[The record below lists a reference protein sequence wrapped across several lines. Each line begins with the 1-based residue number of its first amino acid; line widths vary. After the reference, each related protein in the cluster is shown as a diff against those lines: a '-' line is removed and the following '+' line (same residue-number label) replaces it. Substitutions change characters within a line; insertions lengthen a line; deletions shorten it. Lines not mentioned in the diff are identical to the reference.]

1 MLWIRCCRLM
11 RRRKVHEQ
19 AQNYK
24 EKAIILANPSGGL
37 GSVPPPVWLRQ
48 TVQGAFYPGPLI
60 GSRLRRGQ
68 FAFPAS
74 DCPRDKHHL
83 SRGRSQ
89 PDGLALKSGSFGHW
103 PQNQFDRSDLPR
115 HSSDHDCPQPLFLR
129 KYLLHAMGEQQGRH
143 RYSHSAF

>member
-11 RRRKVHEQ
+11 LRHKIHEQ

-60 GSRLRRGQ
+60 GSRLRRGV
-68 FAFPAS
+68 FAFPARVVP
-74 DCPRDKHHL
+74 CAKPYL
-83 SRGRSQ
+83 SSGRSP
-89 PDGLALKSGSFGHW
+89 PDGLGITSG
-103 PQNQFDRSDLPR
+103 RL
-115 HSSDHDCPQPLFLR
+115 
-129 KYLLHAMGEQQGRH
+129 
-143 RYSHSAF
+143 

>member
-60 GSRLRRGQ
+60 GSRLRRGE
-68 FAFPAS
+68 FSFSPCAFP
-74 DCPRDKHHL
+74 RGKHHL
-83 SRGRSQ
+83 FLG
-89 PDGLALKSGSFGHW
+89 GSPPPGPS
-103 PQNQFDRSDLPR
+103 PQIWRFCNCAPKKIHIFCFARPFSPT
-115 HSSDHDCPQPLFLR
+115 
-129 KYLLHAMGEQQGRH
+129 YL
-143 RYSHSAF
+143 